1 MAAGVDDEIAAGRFR
16 QDLYYRLKVVTLTIP
31 PLRRRPTDIPLL
43 AEFYLDAFCKE
54 HGKEPKTLAPETL
67 EVLGRHTWPGNVR
80 ELKNVLESAVIFH
93 QGREIGIADL
103 PVELRQSA
111 TVSTPGAPVQS
122 PVGQPRSM
130 ADIERQA
137 ILETL
142 ERLDGH
148 RGKAAEALDIGLR
161 TLQRKLKEYKDAGY
175 YLEEEA

>member
-1 MAAGVDDEIAAGRFR
+1 MIHVQGLPFFVPINRPGAQLDVYGPPQDGVTIAEAF
-16 QDLYYRLKVVTLTIP
+16 
-31 PLRRRPTDIPLL
+31 
-43 AEFYLDAFCKE
+43 DAFMC
-54 HGKEPKTLAPETL
+54 PPYFP
-67 EVLGRHTWPGNVR
+67 V
-80 ELKNVLESAVIFH
+80 
-93 QGREIGIADL
+93 GIADL